1 MLDSWPLIQG
11 SWCSYNLMAVL
22 CSQDQYFFE
31 APGALRQS
39 IFKIS
44 LRYLRLVQNST
55 QNDWDGNKND
65 L

>member
-1 MLDSWPLIQG
+1 
-11 SWCSYNLMAVL
+11 MAVL

-44 LRYLRLVQNST
+44 LRYLRLALNST
-55 QNDWDGNKND
+55 QNDWDESKND
-65 L
+65 FNKKQAFPNKMMT

>member
-1 MLDSWPLIQG
+1 
-11 SWCSYNLMAVL
+11 MAVL

-65 L
+65 F

>member
-1 MLDSWPLIQG
+1 
-11 SWCSYNLMAVL
+11 MAVL

-55 QNDWDGNKND
+55 QNDWDSND
-65 L
+65 FKKKETFPNNMMI